1 MHLVFLG
8 PPACGKGTQSAILV
22 QKYGYYH
29 LSTGDLLRKEV
40 ATGSELGQSIKRTI
54 DKGALVSSEIVNEL
68 LKKDV
73 ENHRQMSILFDGY
86 PRKLD
91 HIEFLDAVVKENKG
105 AIKRVFYFDVD
116 ADELLQRVLN
126 RVTCNACGTVYNLQ
140 TNPPKEDGVCDSC
153 GSLELVRRSDD
164 TEEVLKNRI
173 QSFFEET
180 ASLRGF
186 YQKRGILTVI
196 DARAPVEMVTEQI
209 INAL

>member
-22 QKYGYYH
+22 KQYGYYH
-29 LSTGDLLRKEV
+29 LSTGDLMRTEV
-40 ATGSELGQSIKRTI
+40 ATGSELGKTIKLNI
-54 DKGALVSSEIVNEL
+54 EKGVLAASEIVNEL

-73 ENHRQMSILFDGY
+73 ENHKQMSILFDGY
-86 PRKLD
+86 PRKID
-91 HIEFLDAVVKENKG
+91 QAKFLDSVLEKNKG
-105 AIKRVFYFDVD
+105 TLKSVFYFDID
-116 ADELLQRVLN
+116 AEELFQRILS
-126 RVTCNACGTVYNLQ
+126 RVTCKACGAVYNLR

-153 GSLELVRRSDD
+153 GSHELVRRGDD
-164 TEEVLKNRI
+164 NEEILKNRI

-180 ASLRGF
+180 APLKEF

-196 DARAPVEMVTEQI
+196 NAREPVEIVTEQI

>member
-29 LSTGDLLRKEV
+29 LSTGDLMRKEI
-40 ATGSELGQSIKRTI
+40 ATGSELGETIKQNI
-54 DKGALVSSEIVNEL
+54 ENGILAASEIVNEL

-73 ENHRQMSILFDGY
+73 ENHKQMSILFDGY
-86 PRKLD
+86 PRKID
-91 HIEFLDAVVKENKG
+91 QAEFLS
-105 AIKRVFYFDVD
+105 
-116 ADELLQRVLN
+116 
-126 RVTCNACGTVYNLQ
+126 RVTCKACGAVYNLR

-153 GSLELVRRSDD
+153 GSHELVRRGDD
-164 TEEVLKNRI
+164 NEEILKNRI
-173 QSFFEET
+173 QSFFKET
-180 ASLRGF
+180 APLREF

-196 DARAPVEMVTEQI
+196 NARASVEIVTEQI

>member
-22 QKYGYYH
+22 QKYDYYH
-29 LSTGDLLRKEV
+29 LSTGDLMRKEV
-40 ATGSELGQSIKRTI
+40 ATGSELGKTIKLNI
-54 DKGALVSSEIVNEL
+54 EKGVLAASEIVNEL

-73 ENHRQMSILFDGY
+73 ENHKQMSILFDGY
-86 PRKLD
+86 PRKID
-91 HIEFLDAVVKENKG
+91 QAKFLDSVLEKNKDTL
-105 AIKRVFYFDVD
+105 KRVFYFDID
-116 ADELLQRVLN
+116 AEELFQRILS
-126 RVTCNACGTVYNLQ
+126 RVTCKACGAVYNLR

-153 GSLELVRRSDD
+153 GSHELVRRGDD
-164 TEEVLKNRI
+164 NEEILKNRI

-180 ASLRGF
+180 APLKEF

-196 DARAPVEMVTEQI
+196 NAREPVEIVTEQI

>member
-29 LSTGDLLRKEV
+29 LSTGDLMRTEV
-40 ATGSELGQSIKRTI
+40 ATGSELGKTIKLNI
-54 DKGALVSSEIVNEL
+54 EKGVLAASEIVNEL

-73 ENHRQMSILFDGY
+73 ENHKQMCILFDGY
-86 PRKLD
+86 PRKID
-91 HIEFLDAVVKENKG
+91 QAKFLDSVLEKNKG
-105 AIKRVFYFDVD
+105 TLKSVFYFDID
-116 ADELLQRVLN
+116 AEELFQRILS
-126 RVTCNACGTVYNLQ
+126 RVTCKACGAVYNLR

-153 GSLELVRRSDD
+153 GSHELVRRGDD
-164 TEEVLKNRI
+164 NEEILKNRI

-180 ASLRGF
+180 APLKEF
-186 YQKRGILTVI
+186 YQKREILTVI
-196 DARAPVEMVTEQI
+196 NAREPVEIVTEQI